1 MKNSIGKFK
10 AVWILAVVIV
20 SVMSSCEKRP
30 IGLDTSLNVGNILLS
45 DNTIISPSG
54 YDKADQTAVGI
65 IFYTSADTVLVV
77 GTRELGKFI
86 YADSLGTIS
95 NVNND
100 SHSLCGT
107 ENTAAIMS
115 SGVKSPAVNVVKAF
129 KSPVSGWSLPSAG
142 ELRKLSQNIQRVRA
156 AMAVVGGDA
165 FSVEQYLSSSQDGSS
180 TESEKM
186 YYYSV
191 SLANGFVTST
201 SKRVAHNVRP
211 TLRLR

>member
-1 MKNSIGKFK
+1 MRIVISKIK
-10 AVWILAVVIV
+10 AVLALVVAIA
-20 SVMSSCEKRP
+20 SIMSSCEERP
-30 IGLDTSLNVGNILLS
+30 TGLDTSLSVGNILLS

-54 YDKADQTAVGI
+54 YDKTNQTGVGI

-115 SGVKSPAVNVVKAF
+115 SGIKSPAVNAVNAF

-142 ELRKLSQNIQRVRA
+142 ELRQLSQNIQKVRA

-191 SLANGFVTST
+191 SLTNGFVTST
-201 SKRVAHNVRP
+201 NKQVAHNVRP
-211 TLRLR
+211 ILRLR